1 MGFYSRFFF
10 PRLCNAAL
18 DRPFVAVHRREL
30 LASATG
36 DILEIGFGTGLNLP
50 CYPGHVRKLTAIDP
64 NPGMHRKALSMI
76 EHTGLEVDKRLLGS
90 EELPFDKGS
99 FDCVVSTFTL
109 CSIAQVQRALAE
121 IHRVLKPG
129 GRFLLLEHGLSSDP
143 KVCKWQHRLNR
154 FQRLVGDNCHL
165 DRNIKQL
172 VGQQPFQTVEIEE
185 FYLEKT
191 PKTHGYLYKGVA
203 MK

>member
-1 MGFYSRFFF
+1 M
-10 PRLCNAAL
+10 AA
-18 DRPFVAVHRREL
+18 HRREL

-36 DILEIGFGTGLNLP
+36 EILEIGFGTGLNLP
-50 CYPGHVRKLTAIDP
+50 CYPGHVRRLTAIDP
-64 NPGMHRKALSMI
+64 NPEMHRKALAMI
-76 EHTGLEVDKRLLGS
+76 EQTGLDVDKRVLGS

-109 CSIAQVQRALAE
+109 CSIPQVQRALAE

-143 KVCKWQHRLNR
+143 KVRKWQHRLNR

-191 PKTHGYLYKGVA
+191 PKTHGYLSKGVA